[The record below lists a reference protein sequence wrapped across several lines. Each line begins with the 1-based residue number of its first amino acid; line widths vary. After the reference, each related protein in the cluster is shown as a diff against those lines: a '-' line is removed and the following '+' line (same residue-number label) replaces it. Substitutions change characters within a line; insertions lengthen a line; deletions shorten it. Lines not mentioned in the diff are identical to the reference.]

1 MIRTNLP
8 STRPT
13 ERTGVA
19 GVIEGAVLR
28 AVPEV
33 ILQGVF

>member
-1 MIRTNLP
+1 MICTNLP

-13 ERTGVA
+13 EYIRA
-19 GVIEGAVLR
+19 AAAIEGAVLQ

>member
-1 MIRTNLP
+1 MIYISLL

-13 ERTGVA
+13 KRIRAA
-19 GVIEGAVLR
+19 GAIDKAVLR

-33 ILQGVF
+33 IL